1 MSKESNCVRCNK
13 HPKKAGESVCKVCY
27 DSGSGYFDMV
37 GNDLADYFEWPDDKD
52 AEEFG
57 AEDVIEEAL
66 LSLDGENVAVL
77 VSSLV
82 FPNGTSR
89 SGYFPQLS
97 INGRLGI
104 NTSGEITEYSIVNSE
119 DTYVYF
125 YARDVRRIFPP
136 SSVLERRP
144 TIEVRMDTPQEG
156 AEEFGAEETC
166 PMCKKDNPIIGG
178 EVCAECTQYLEDEQ
192 DIFSQ
197 SYDAESVVDIG
208 QDWHKE
214 NRIMKLLRIVARK
227 ATGSNARYAKTY
239 AREAENAYYQYGMRG
254 LTTQVA
260 YVLSNLSGWRGEEA
274 KSVKAELRKLIK

>member
-1 MSKESNCVRCNK
+1 MRAESFGAEGLAD
-13 HPKKAGESVCKVCY
+13 KKCHEYFGHRGCEGTLWETPLVEVGCDTCDLEDIIY
-27 DSGSGYFDMV
+27 PSGYGGD
-37 GNDLADYFEWPDDKD
+37 GKR

-57 AEDVIEEAL
+57 AD
-66 LSLDGENVAVL
+66 
-77 VSSLV
+77 
-82 FPNGTSR
+82 
-89 SGYFPQLS
+89 
-97 INGRLGI
+97 
-104 NTSGEITEYSIVNSE
+104 EYGN
-119 DTYVYF
+119 
-125 YARDVRRIFPP
+125 
-136 SSVLERRP
+136 
-144 TIEVRMDTPQEG
+144 
-156 AEEFGAEETC
+156 
-166 PMCKKDNPIIGG
+166 K
-178 EVCAECTQYLEDEQ
+178 
-192 DIFSQ
+192 